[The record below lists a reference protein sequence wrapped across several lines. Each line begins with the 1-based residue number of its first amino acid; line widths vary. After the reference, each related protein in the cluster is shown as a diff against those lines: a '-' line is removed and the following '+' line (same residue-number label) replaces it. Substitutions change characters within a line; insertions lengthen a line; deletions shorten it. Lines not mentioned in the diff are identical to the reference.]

1 MVVYIDELFILNL
14 IINYLLLLTSA
25 MLCGSQIKRL
35 RIFAGAAAGALY
47 ACFMFFPDATYFYTV
62 LAKTA
67 FSALMSVI
75 SYGFHDWRTFLRRT
89 LIFYV
94 VSFAFAG
101 AMMALFKF
109 TNPENAA
116 VRNGVLYAGISST
129 VLIAVALG
137 AYLIMT
143 LLLKNAAR
151 GSLEHAVLRTVVAIT
166 LFGKTIELEAMVDTG
181 NRLTDPLTN
190 GRIVV
195 VEYTRV
201 RDAFPHGMRAIFD
214 VFGVSDAAETLR
226 MLAGAGY
233 GDGFRLIPYRAIGT
247 KHGFAAA
254 PAGRQRPGKRQRIG
268 RRACCAYGN
277 RTIGRNR
284 MRRSNWRMKRRSLA

>member
-47 ACFMFFPDATYFYTV
+47 ACFMFFPELHIFYTV

-75 SYGFHDWRTFLRRT
+75 SYGFHDWRSFLRRS

-143 LLLKNAAR
+143 LLLKNAPR
-151 GSLEHAVLRTVVAIT
+151 LSEHAVLRTVVAIT

-247 KHGFAAA
+247 KHGLLLALRADSVRENDNA
-254 PAGRQRPGKRQRIG
+254 LEGALVALTETELSEETGCGAVIG
-268 RRACCAYGN
+268 A
-277 RTIGRNR
+277 
-284 MRRSNWRMKRRSLA
+284 